1 MKEEKK
7 ASLEQRRNRL
17 RAMLQE
23 EQDRLEAE
31 LGELVPD
38 RSTVASQLVQKTDEL
53 RTAREERRKKV
64 GYFSVS
70 TASRCS
76 TVSSQHLFPLS
87 FSFCSQLAQE
97 LLREHWK
104 KNNPELREV
113 AQFKL
118 FMQKW
123 QVAKSLTSKPDCWWS
138 DKWASGIL
146 WPSCASKELRK
157 ERKQT
162 LFVKTSLD
170 LETNRACDADIPWLF
185 C

>member
-76 TVSSQHLFPLS
+76 TVSLQHLFPLS
-87 FSFCSQLAQE
+87 FSFCS
-97 LLREHWK
+97 
-104 KNNPELREV
+104 
-113 AQFKL
+113 
-118 FMQKW
+118 
-123 QVAKSLTSKPDCWWS
+123 
-138 DKWASGIL
+138 
-146 WPSCASKELRK
+146 
-157 ERKQT
+157 
-162 LFVKTSLD
+162 
-170 LETNRACDADIPWLF
+170 
-185 C
+185 